1 MPEITGV
8 TPPYL
13 QIAAYYRNQIRKGE
27 MRPGD
32 RFPSARTVAEA
43 FSVSRATAD
52 KALSLLRTEQLIRSV
67 PGVGSEVSAACG
79 PMSSGGDR
87 LARARRT
94 GSIHRPG
101 EKSSDHQAETVPAP
115 ANVAAALDIEA
126 GSPVIRR
133 SRVFSDTA
141 GIVAHSTSW
150 IRADIGEAV
159 PELLANEPT
168 PRLWHE
174 LYEERTGRR
183 IASRR
188 DDVEARIA
196 TPRDL
201 ELLGIEEQDA
211 SFAIVVLLAHLADDQ
226 GVPVEFGVDLGAPG
240 RPRRGITQEIPAS

>member
-1 MPEITGV
+1 MPEISGV

-13 QIAAYYRNQIRKGE
+13 QIAAYYRDQIRKGE
-27 MRPGD
+27 LRPGD
-32 RFPSARTVAEA
+32 RFPTARAVAEA
-43 FSVSRATAD
+43 FGVSRATTD

-67 PGVGSEVSAACG
+67 PGIGSEVTAACG

-87 LARARRT
+87 LNRARRT

-101 EKSSDHQAETVPAP
+101 EKSSGHQAEIIPAP
-115 ANVAAALDIEA
+115 ADVAAALGIEA

-133 SRVFSDTA
+133 CRVFSDVS

-159 PELLANEPT
+159 PELLVNEPM
-168 PRLWHE
+168 PRLWHD

-183 IASRR
+183 VASRR

-196 TPRDL
+196 TPMDL
-201 ELLGIEEQDA
+201 ELLGVEEQDA
-211 SFAIVVLLAHLADDQ
+211 SFAIVVLLAHFADDQ
-226 GVPVEFGVDLGAPG
+226 GVPVEYGVDLGAPG
-240 RPRRGITQEIPAS
+240 RGIRGTPQEITA